1 MKLCKDCNYCK
12 TKNVGYVSYY
22 SYCMLLPK
30 DKRGVQIW
38 RNTVNHRCPLKE
50 NREVINS
57 DKQRSNKSVTKI

>member
-1 MKLCKDCNYCK
+1 MKLCKDCNHCK

-38 RNTVNHRCPLKE
+38 RNTVNPRCPLKE
-50 NREVINS
+50 NKEV
-57 DKQRSNKSVTKI
+57 R